1 MENDRRRVR
10 IEGEGGDNRGIAWQR
25 ETEIDWTG
33 GGGWAYERGEGGGGG
48 KRGKRS
54 IHDVGS
60 FTVVRHFG
68 TCFPINM
75 HVLVP

>member
-1 MENDRRRVR
+1 MADE
-10 IEGEGGDNRGIAWQR
+10 GDNRGIAWR
-25 ETEIDWTG
+25 RGTEIDWTG
-33 GGGWAYERGEGGGGG
+33 GEGEGNGNAGNV
-48 KRGKRS
+48 RYN
-54 IHDVGS
+54 DVGS